1 MFLEDSFS
9 SSPSE
14 SGKYKY
20 GALIKRTKKLNNLK
34 KKKVKKV
41 LMMESQL
48 RVGGTLQVKNF

>member
-20 GALIKRTKKLNNLK
+20 GLLSRGQRNSIILK
-34 KKKVKKV
+34 KKLKKV

-48 RVGGTLQVKNF
+48 GVGGTLQVKKV

>member
-20 GALIKRTKKLNNLK
+20 GLLSRGQRNSIILK
-34 KKKVKKV
+34 KKLKKV

-48 RVGGTLQVKNF
+48 GVGETLQVKKF

>member
-20 GALIKRTKKLNNLK
+20 GLLSRGQRNSIILK

-48 RVGGTLQVKNF
+48 GVGGTLQVKKV

>member
-9 SSPSE
+9 SSLSE

-20 GALIKRTKKLNNLK
+20 GLLSRGQRNSIILK
-34 KKKVKKV
+34 KKLKKV

-48 RVGGTLQVKNF
+48 GVGETLQVKKF